1 MKRMHSKEEVE
12 EIVNESELAE
22 QVNELA
28 AVYTYED
35 LTLTEA
41 QYSELTS
48 IGSISFREDFEILVR
63 LRKANVVTIY
73 TNPDHTGKVIIAQR
87 QTLTNANAAFA
98 AFENDNS
105 TLKQY
110 VMDITTAA
118 VNIKLSE
125 VVRGTKLFKHDI
137 AMTTGGA
144 THYFAII
151 TTETREMTSYTDIK
165 ALFNT
170 CVECK
175 YGNSSNATF
184 LRVLFIGSPGSVPV
198 YYFDGEI
205 KTFNLSY
212 SGTYTDTVTPL

>member
-1 MKRMHSKEEVE
+1 MRRMYSKGEIE

-48 IGSISFREDFEILVR
+48 IGSISFREDYKIIAR

-73 TNPDHTGKVIIAQR
+73 TKPDHTGKVIIAQR
-87 QTLTNANAAFA
+87 QTLTNANATFTAL
-98 AFENDNS
+98 ENDNS

-110 VMDITTAA
+110 AMDITTMA

-125 VVRGTKLFKHDI
+125 VVGGTKLFKHNI

-144 THYFAII
+144 TYYFMII
-151 TTETREMTSYTDIK
+151 TASTIKMTNYTDIT
-165 ALFNT
+165 ALFNS
-170 CVECK
+170 CIECK
-175 YGNSSNATF
+175 YGTASGNASK
-184 LRVLFIGSPGSVPV
+184 RVLFIGSPGSVPV

-212 SGTYTDTVTPL
+212 NGTFTETVTPL